1 MPSQPLLV
9 TMAFTT
15 SATFLFELDFRPTRV
30 PTNALSH
37 SSPDSLTLIKLKQ
50 RLSTASTHPSRSA
63 VIVIPSMNSSAGIVP
78 NPAYPSTRPSSRA
91 TKFIKH
97 AHWID
102 HGFVG

>member
-1 MPSQPLLV
+1 MRRMQKSVGRKAHRPKIKLGLPDLV
-9 TMAFTT
+9 
-15 SATFLFELDFRPTRV
+15 
-30 PTNALSH
+30 
-37 SSPDSLTLIKLKQ
+37 KLKQ
-50 RLSTASTHPSRSA
+50 RFSTACTHPSRSTA
-63 VIVIPSMNSSAGIVP
+63 IDIPSMNSSAGIVP